1 MKKITLTLISL
12 LILVS
17 LVLSGCGS
25 TKSTK
30 TTTDSSGNSSSA
42 ETTETADSSNLEE
55 LFSSRDLSGDVQTAD
70 AVKITLSGNTAT
82 ASSSNVSISGST
94 VTIKAEGTYILSGS
108 LQDGCIIVN
117 VSKEEKVT
125 LVLNGVSITSKTF
138 APIYVVQAD
147 KVFITLSDGTT
158 NTLENGGSFKQID
171 DNNVDAVIFSK
182 DDITINGTGTLT
194 IKSPAGHGIVG
205 KDEVTIASGTYNIT
219 SAKTAIRGNDSIAIA
234 DGTFTLNA
242 ETDGIHAEDSDD
254 DSVGL
259 VYIKGG
265 TFNIKAGDDA
275 IHATTTLQIDGG
287 TFNITAAEG
296 LEATVIKI
304 NDGTVSINASDDGIN
319 AAKKS
324 STTTPLV
331 EINGGKI
338 TITMGQGDTDG
349 IDSNGNITINGGTV
363 SVTGNS
369 AFDYDGT
376 GTINGGTVIVNGS
389 QVSTLPNQM
398 MGGGGAGGPGMGN
411 FGNNNNNGTAE
422 GFGGKGGFKG
432 QRPTQQQAS

>member
-1 MKKITLTLISL
+1 MKKIILTLISL

-42 ETTETADSSNLEE
+42 ETTETADNSNLEE

-108 LQDGCIIVN
+108 LQDGSIIVN

-182 DDITINGTGTLT
+182 DDITLNGTGTLT
-194 IKSPAGHGIVG
+194 IKSPAGHGIVANI
-205 KDEVTIASGTYNIT
+205 DEKSIGQLVTILVDN
-219 SAKTAIRGNDSIAIA
+219 AISHTTKKGEEPAVVKVDLSSHKGNSVLTISNPGEAIPESERDKIFERFYRTDNSHEFTGHYGLGLAIA
-234 DGTFTLNA
+234 KNIANINDA
-242 ETDGIHAEDSDD
+242 KI
-254 DSVGL
+254 SVSCPDGL
-259 VYIKGG
+259 V
-265 TFNIKAGDDA
+265 
-275 IHATTTLQIDGG
+275 
-287 TFNITAAEG
+287 
-296 LEATVIKI
+296 
-304 NDGTVSINASDDGIN
+304 S
-319 AAKKS
+319 
-324 STTTPLV
+324 
-331 EINGGKI
+331 
-338 TITMGQGDTDG
+338 
-349 IDSNGNITINGGTV
+349 
-363 SVTGNS
+363 
-369 AFDYDGT
+369 
-376 GTINGGTVIVNGS
+376 
-389 QVSTLPNQM
+389 
-398 MGGGGAGGPGMGN
+398 
-411 FGNNNNNGTAE
+411 
-422 GFGGKGGFKG
+422 FKVVFK
-432 QRPTQQQAS
+432 

>member
-30 TTTDSSGNSSSA
+30 TTTDGSGNSSSA

-70 AVKITLSGNTAT
+70 AVKITLNGNTAT

-363 SVTGNS
+363 
-369 AFDYDGT
+369 
-376 GTINGGTVIVNGS
+376 IVNGS

-411 FGNNNNNGTAE
+411 FGTNNNNGTAG

-432 QRPTQQQAS
+432 QRPMQQQAS

>member
-1 MKKITLTLISL
+1 MKKTILTLIFF
-12 LILVS
+12 LIITT

-25 TKSTK
+25 NNTTKSTSDNSDV
-30 TTTDSSGNSSSA
+30 TTTASTSDTA
-42 ETTETADSSNLEE
+42 EDKSFEE
-55 LFSSRDLSGDVQTAD
+55 LFSSRDLSGEVDTD
-70 AVKITLSGNTAT
+70 ESVKITLNGTSVS
-82 ASSSNVSISGST
+82 ASSDSVSISGT
-94 VTIKAEGTYILSGS
+94 VVTIKSEGTYIISGT
-108 LQDGCIIVN
+108 LEDGYIVVN
-117 VSKEEKVT
+117 AGKEDKIQI
-125 LVLNGVSITSKTF
+125 VLNGVSITSKTF

-219 SAKTAIRGNDSIAIA
+219 SAKTAIRGNDSVAIA

-242 ETDGIHAEDSDD
+242 ETDGIHAEDNDD

-259 VYIKGG
+259 VYIEGG

-287 TFNITAAEG
+287 TFDITAAEG

-304 NDGTVSINASDDGIN
+304 NDGTISINASDDGIN

-331 EINGGKI
+331 EINGGKV

-389 QVSTLPNQM
+389 EVSTLPNQM

-411 FGNNNNNGTAE
+411 FGTNNNNGTAG
-422 GFGGKGGFKG
+422 GFGGKGGKGGFKG
-432 QRPTQQQAS
+432 

>member
-30 TTTDSSGNSSSA
+30 TTTDGSGNSSSA

-363 SVTGNS
+363 
-369 AFDYDGT
+369 
-376 GTINGGTVIVNGS
+376 IVNGS

-411 FGNNNNNGTAE
+411 FGTNNNNGTAG

-432 QRPTQQQAS
+432 QRPMQQQAS